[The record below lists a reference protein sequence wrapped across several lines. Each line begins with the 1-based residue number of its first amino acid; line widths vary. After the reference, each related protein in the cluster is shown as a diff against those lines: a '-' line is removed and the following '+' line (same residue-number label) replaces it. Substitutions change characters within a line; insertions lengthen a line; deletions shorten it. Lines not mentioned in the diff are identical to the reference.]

1 MQPEDTPDSSFPAWH
16 LVLMTTFEYTQ
27 AFVPLPY
34 KTVTSG
40 VLMFKSTDETTEPD
54 IQGYLS
60 NPETLD
66 VLNRYGREGWELVSV
81 QPINRGHERFGNQ
94 NAQAWAVG
102 YAISTGF
109 LFFFK
114 RSAASPTS
122 LDKPSQT

>member
-1 MQPEDTPDSSFPAWH
+1 
-16 LVLMTTFEYTQ
+16 MTLFEYTQ
-27 AFVPLPY
+27 TFVPLPY

-40 VLMFKSTDETTEPD
+40 VLMFKLTDETTEPD

-60 NPETLD
+60 SPETLD

>member
-1 MQPEDTPDSSFPAWH
+1 
-16 LVLMTTFEYTQ
+16 MTTFEYTQ
-27 AFVPLPY
+27 TFVPLPY

-60 NPETLD
+60 DPETLAT
-66 VLNRYGREGWELVSV
+66 LNRHGREGWELVSV
-81 QPINRGHERFGNQ
+81 QQINRGHERFGNQ

-109 LFFFK
+109 LFLFK
-114 RSAASPTS
+114 RSIVTPTR